1 MSYAY
6 ALRRP
11 AVRRALSR
19 AVANLVAVAAVTAI
33 FALKAYVDARARDLA
48 SLAATPPAAET
59 TTHRLPPASLH
70 LED

>member
-1 MSYAY
+1 MSFAY

-19 AVANLVAVAAVTAI
+19 AAANLAAVAAVTAI

-48 SLAATPPAAET
+48 SLASTQAAAELAVD
-59 TTHRLPPASLH
+59 RSPASLH
-70 LED
+70 LDD